1 MSIAIGRQ
9 QISVK
14 QNKNNYYLDPVMT
27 ELINVANQYLE
38 GIRIR
43 GCAIKTVRA
52 YAYDLLALIR
62 WLENNNINFEKIT
75 DKHVFDWIVFMRE
88 IPTSPAT
95 INRRL
100 IVCYAFF
107 KYCNGDTIP
116 KSVKV
121 PYSSNHNVRRSKR
134 CQGIAGFWKKPN
146 DQLKVKMNHFVIDP
160 LTVEEVSNFL
170 QYAVRYRDIA
180 IILLMLFC
188 GLRSIEIINLKI
200 ENVDFKNKCMRVLG
214 KGGFERFIPF
224 PEKLAIVLN
233 RYLRYE
239 KPKDQINDC
248 FFVVLQGNHVGHSMT
263 TAGLRTLFR
272 YKRKISGIERA
283 NPHLW
288 RHTFATNMA
297 CQGVGLPVLQKMMGH
312 KNFRMT
318 LRYINLAMA
327 DITVEYERAIKNIE
341 NRYTSKT

>member
-1 MSIAIGRQ
+1 MSIVNGRQ
-9 QISVK
+9 QASVK
-14 QNKNNYYLDPVMT
+14 QNKNNYYLEPVMT

-38 GIRIR
+38 GLRIR

-62 WLENNNINFEKIT
+62 WLETNNMDFEKIT
-75 DKHVFDWIVFMRE
+75 DKHIFDWIVVMRE
-88 IPTSPAT
+88 IPIRPAT

-107 KYCNGDTIP
+107 KYCYGDSIP
-116 KSVKV
+116 KSVNV
-121 PYSSNHNVRRSKR
+121 PYSSKHSVRRSKR
-134 CQGIAGFWKKPN
+134 SQGITGFWKKPN
-146 DQLKVKMNHFVIDP
+146 DQLKVKMNHFVIDS
-160 LTVEEVSNFL
+160 LTVEEVSKFL
-170 QYAVRYRDIA
+170 LHAVRYRDVA

-200 ENVDFKNKCMRVLG
+200 LNVDFKNKSMKILG
-214 KGGFERFIPF
+214 KGGVERFMPF
-224 PEKLAIVLN
+224 PEKLANVLF

-239 KPKDQINDC
+239 KPKEPLNDY
-248 FFVVLQGNHVGHSMT
+248 FFVVLQGSHTGHMMT

-272 YKRKISGIERA
+272 YKRKVSGVHRA

-297 CQGVGLPVLQKMMGH
+297 RQGVGLPVLQKMMGH

-327 DITVEYERAIKNIE
+327 DVTVEYEKAIINIE
-341 NRYTSKT
+341 KRYATNT